1 MENPIKVLAEPLRGT
16 LVPQGYDPELLYV
29 ECARCGAP
37 VMWEEGKATR
47 ILTLAG
53 IDPLE
58 LDASCQLMTDGC
70 PRCSGRGQYSVQ
82 IVRFSGRPRTVRPP
96 YSGNA

>member
-1 MENPIKVLAEPLRGT
+1 MRHSIRTFSEPLRDT
-16 LVPQGYDPELLYV
+16 LVPSGYDPELLYV

-37 VMWEEGKATR
+37 VMWEAGKATR
-47 ILTLAG
+47 LLDLAG

-70 PRCSGRGQYSVQ
+70 PRCSGRRQYSVQ
-82 IVRFSGRPRTVRPP
+82 IVRFSSKPSSSRPP
-96 YSGNA
+96 YVGNA